1 MFVILISL
9 MMGVFFYIGLDFIIM
24 LVLFFRIKM
33 EDNISFGFMAL
44 YIVLLM
50 VFRFISRY
58 VMILIFN
65 LICKDVCKILDKL
78 YYFSR

>member
-33 EDNISFGFMAL
+33 EDNISFGFMVL

-58 VMILIFN
+58 VIILIFN
-65 LICKDVCKILDKL
+65 LICKDVYKILDKL

>member
-58 VMILIFN
+58 VIILN

>member
-58 VMILIFN
+58 VIILILN
-65 LICKDVCKILDKL
+65 LICKDVCKI
-78 YYFSR
+78 FR

>member
-58 VMILIFN
+58 VSILN

>member
-58 VMILIFN
+58 VIIFF
-65 LICKDVCKILDKL
+65 LGGGFGWGDKI
-78 YYFSR
+78 

>member
-1 MFVILISL
+1 MFVILISV

-58 VMILIFN
+58 VIILN

>member
-65 LICKDVCKILDKL
+65 LICKDLCKILDKL